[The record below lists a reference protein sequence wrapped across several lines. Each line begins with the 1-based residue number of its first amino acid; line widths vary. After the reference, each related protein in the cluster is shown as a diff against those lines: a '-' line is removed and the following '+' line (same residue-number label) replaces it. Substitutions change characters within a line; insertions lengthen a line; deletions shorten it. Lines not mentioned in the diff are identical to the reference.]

1 MNKFPE
7 SITHAYVMLTEKC
20 PLRCKYC
27 YISHYDNSEICKMEY
42 IDKLIDRFTEK
53 PTIVFFGGEP
63 LLQLDLIKE
72 IVKKY
77 KGKCFFQLVTSGS
90 INFIKFLKEV
100 YIPNREDFLI
110 QLSYDGTDSNSRIF
124 VNSKPSEINIKEVLL
139 EALKLNC
146 SFETRT
152 VISDSNI
159 DTLYS
164 TYNEL
169 KDIRSKFN
177 KFYFDFNLAHQ
188 KQFSKD
194 FYSKLYSQLNKIFYD
209 IAAQLNTKVE
219 VFVPNYFLQ
228 LFSKYMSKTFTKS
241 CDIGNYVCMR
251 PNGDL
256 YPCTILSQIDEKFKI
271 GNVLDEELDYD
282 IFEQTSHIS
291 QCEKHCKFQYLCD
304 GGCRYERIINYTN
317 WQDKICRHTCEIQ
330 EVIDDCCIH
339 FMHSLSWIGMTSLVK
354 ECKKWEQWFDT
365 FHSDLKNAQT
375 KRGI

>member
-1 MNKFPE
+1 MNKFPK

-42 IDKLIDRFTEK
+42 VDKLIDRFAEK

-63 LLQLDLIKE
+63 LLQLDLIKD

-77 KGKCFFQLVTSGS
+77 KSKCFFQLVTSGS

-124 VNSKPSEINIKEVLL
+124 INNKPSEINIKEVLL
-139 EALKLNC
+139 EALKLDC

-169 KDIRSKFN
+169 KDIHSKFN

-194 FYSKLYSQLNKIFYD
+194 FYGKLYSQLNKIFYD
-209 IAAQLNTKVE
+209 IVAQLNTKTE
-219 VFVPNYFLQ
+219 LFIPNYFLQ
-228 LFSKYMSKTFTKS
+228 
-241 CDIGNYVCMR
+241 
-251 PNGDL
+251 
-256 YPCTILSQIDEKFKI
+256 
-271 GNVLDEELDYD
+271 
-282 IFEQTSHIS
+282 
-291 QCEKHCKFQYLCD
+291 
-304 GGCRYERIINYTN
+304 
-317 WQDKICRHTCEIQ
+317 
-330 EVIDDCCIH
+330 
-339 FMHSLSWIGMTSLVK
+339 
-354 ECKKWEQWFDT
+354 
-365 FHSDLKNAQT
+365 
-375 KRGI
+375 